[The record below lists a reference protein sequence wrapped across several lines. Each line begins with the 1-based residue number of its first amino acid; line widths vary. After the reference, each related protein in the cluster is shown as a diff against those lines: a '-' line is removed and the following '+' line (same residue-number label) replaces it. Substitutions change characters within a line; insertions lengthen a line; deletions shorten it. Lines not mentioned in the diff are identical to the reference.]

1 MGEIEIR
8 GGAGPYEVAAI
19 AAVVDLVLREEEV
32 ARARRPAP
40 DVLPAWVRAFHPAHG
55 APMAP
60 DPGRIPS

>member
-19 AAVVDLVLREEEV
+19 TAVVELVLREEAV

-40 DVLPAWVRAFHPAHG
+40 DVLPAWVRTLHPAHG
-55 APMAP
+55 GAAAG
-60 DPGRIPS
+60 PGRTPS

>member
-19 AAVVDLVLREEEV
+19 TAVVELVLREEAV

-40 DVLPAWVRAFHPAHG
+40 DVLPAWVRTLHAAHG
-55 APMAP
+55 GAAAG
-60 DPGRIPS
+60 PGRTPS